1 MSELIRATC
10 LSVLAAG
17 IVAQAACS
25 KDNAAG
31 SSAAVN
37 SAPAASPAAAQADA
51 DLSDISK
58 YRLSMD
64 KVDKYI
70 AAQSNLVAKMKSM
83 SPAERQALD
92 ARNDASDSNG
102 NLDDMVAKIEKE
114 PMMVDAIRAA
124 GLSPREWVVIT
135 MSMMQTGMAASVA
148 KMRPNDNQDSLIR
161 EMKANPENIKWYN
174 EHEAE
179 ITQKTKAI
187 DAQMKALEGNG

>member
-1 MSELIRATC
+1 MSEAIRATC
-10 LSVLAAG
+10 LSLLAAG

-25 KDNAAG
+25 KDNAPS

-37 SAPAASPAAAQADA
+37 PAPASTAAAAQADA